1 MIISDEQVQR
11 VVEYLHTT
19 ASHKFPVAASL
30 TTSATSEL
38 VDLVVHELELIPDV
52 RADRV
57 AQARDMLA
65 LQLPTS
71 EIVAD
76 KLIGRVLSDSIR

>member
-19 ASHKFPVAASL
+19 DSHRFPVDVPLPSW
-30 TTSATSEL
+30 ATSEL
-38 VDLVVHELELIPDV
+38 VDFVVHELELIPDV

-65 LQLPTS
+65 FELPAS
-71 EIVAD
+71 EVVAD